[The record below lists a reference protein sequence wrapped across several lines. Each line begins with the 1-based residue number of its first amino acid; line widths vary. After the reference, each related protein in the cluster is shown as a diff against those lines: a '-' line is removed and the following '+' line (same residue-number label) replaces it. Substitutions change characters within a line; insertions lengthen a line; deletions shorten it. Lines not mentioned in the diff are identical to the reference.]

1 MSDET
6 EPNKTEKVHNL
17 TIYNLQDI
25 DAQLDEIAREIAQMK
40 AELQR
45 VLTAQ
50 EQSR

>member
-1 MSDET
+1 MPDET
-6 EPNKTEKVHNL
+6 EPNKSEKVENL
-17 TIYNLQDI
+17 TIYNLQAI
-25 DAQLDEIAREIAQMK
+25 EAQLEDIAREIAQMK